1 MNYPYLASLEIGV
14 STSPKS
20 LAKKIALLGGG
31 FAKANILIYVGLRS
45 APPNLVSATQV
56 PQEKPSAQ
64 PKPQEKPS
72 AQSDEPIELV
82 VTGEQ
87 DGYRVPNATT
97 ATRTDTPIL
106 DIPQSIEVVPQ
117 QVIKDQQ
124 VTRLKEALSNI
135 SGVTFNGTTNGRGD
149 TYNLRGFNNAPVL
162 QDGFRIYNTEQP
174 IKEVADLERV
184 EVLKGPASILYGDAQ
199 PGGIINLVTKKPLKD
214 PFYEV
219 EQQFG
224 NRNFLRSS
232 VDISGP
238 LNSDGSLL
246 YRLNGL
252 YTQGDSFQNYDN
264 QNQRYLI
271 SPTFSW
277 KISDRTD
284 LNVSLRYF
292 DDQSPVAFGL
302 PAQGNRVVDVPRDRI
317 ANEPNDS
324 SITKTYLSTG
334 YDLEH
339 RFSENWKLHSAFHYL
354 NYDSN
359 TGVVV
364 APFAL
369 R

>member
-1 MNYPYLASLEIGV
+1 M
-14 STSPKS
+14 
-20 LAKKIALLGGG
+20 
-31 FAKANILIYVGLRS
+31 
-45 APPNLVSATQV
+45 
-56 PQEKPSAQ
+56 
-64 PKPQEKPS
+64 
-72 AQSDEPIELV
+72 
-82 VTGEQ
+82 
-87 DGYRVPNATT
+87 
-97 ATRTDTPIL
+97 
-106 DIPQSIEVVPQ
+106 
-117 QVIKDQQ
+117 
-124 VTRLKEALSNI
+124 
-135 SGVTFNGTTNGRGD
+135 
-149 TYNLRGFNNAPVL
+149 
-162 QDGFRIYNTEQP
+162 
-174 IKEVADLERV
+174 
-184 EVLKGPASILYGDAQ
+184 
-199 PGGIINLVTKKPLKD
+199 
-214 PFYEV
+214 
-219 EQQFG
+219 
-224 NRNFLRSS
+224 
-232 VDISGP
+232 
-238 LNSDGSLL
+238 
-246 YRLNGL
+246 
-252 YTQGDSFQNYDN
+252 
-264 QNQRYLI
+264 I